1 MTKKTRILIAAI
13 LTSILSA
20 SSLAAEPQEQTYGD
34 TRYVTGGIGQDEAQA
49 MRQAASRYPL
59 SMLFT
64 ARTGQYLSDVKV
76 TIKKK
81 NGDTVLSAVSDGPM
95 MLVALPPGQYTVEA
109 TAEDKTQTHKVAL
122 AKGKHQRL
130 TLRWDKISG
139 T

>member
-1 MTKKTRILIAAI
+1 MNKNRIPIAVI
-13 LTSILSA
+13 LAAFLSA
-20 SSLAAEPQEQTYGD
+20 SALAAEPQEQTYGNA
-34 TRYVTGGIGQDEAQA
+34 RYVTGGIGQDEAEA

-64 ARTGQYLSDVKV
+64 AKTGQYLSDVKV

-81 NGDTVLSAVSDGPM
+81 NGETVLSAVSDGPM
-95 MLVALPPGQYTVEA
+95 MLVDLPPGQYTVEA

-130 TLRWDKISG
+130 MLRWDKISG
-139 T
+139 A